1 MMATLRQ
8 APSQPQPNRS
18 SKRRTAAAT
27 GEYIARSRASAWAAR
42 CTLAHAGAVGSP
54 ACREVT
60 ELPRERETRA
70 LEALRPAG
78 ADRPPCAR
86 SAVET
91 ARGRPAVPQ
100 AARRAG

>member
-27 GEYIARSRASAWAAR
+27 REYIARSGASARGAR
-42 CTLAHAGAVGSP
+42 CIFAHAGAVGSP

-60 ELPRERETRA
+60 ELPAERETRA
-70 LEALRPAG
+70 VEAPRLAG
-78 ADRPPCAR
+78 ADGPPCAR
-86 SAVET
+86 SAVEM
-91 ARGRPAVPQ
+91 ARVRPAVPQ
-100 AARRAG
+100 AARPA